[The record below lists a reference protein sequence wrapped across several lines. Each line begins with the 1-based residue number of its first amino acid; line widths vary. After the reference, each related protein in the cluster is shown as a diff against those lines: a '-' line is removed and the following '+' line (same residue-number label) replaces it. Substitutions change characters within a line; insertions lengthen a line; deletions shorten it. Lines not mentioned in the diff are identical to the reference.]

1 MKKKH
6 LRLSALLI
14 SSLILLTACSFPD
27 ESTTS
32 QNSTQPSIVETTEPI
47 ETTLSSS
54 TTSDETQNTTAK
66 ETEAEST
73 TSSTSA
79 TSTTAQT
86 TAPITT
92 TTTSTE
98 PVVTEFTDDMLVH
111 FIDVGQG
118 DSTFIELPNDECML
132 IDAGESDQADKV
144 VTYIYTQGYDTI
156 DYVVAT
162 HAHSDH
168 IGGLPTVLGS
178 FNINN
183 FYMTSAVA
191 TTQIYENMLYAV
203 EDSGADIHSVMA
215 GDVILNEA
223 NLLIEVVAPKAIDD
237 EEQNN
242 NSIVVKLTYGDDKF
256 LFTGDAEKSEEDGIW
271 TNIKCDVLKIGH
283 HGSDSSS
290 TSNFLKKVEPTYA
303 VISCGLNNSYG
314 HPTSDVLKRLDDRNI
329 DVYRTDIQGT
339 IIFTSNGKDIS
350 VNVKPTEYTPPVI
363 TTTTTQAQ
371 VQPPNEGGGT
381 TYVLNTNTKKIHYE
395 SCSSVDDMK
404 EENKA
409 FTNDYDGAIAQ
420 GYKPCGRC
428 KP

>member
-1 MKKKH
+1 M
-6 LRLSALLI
+6 I
-14 SSLILLTACSFPD
+14 ST
-27 ESTTS
+27 
-32 QNSTQPSIVETTEPI
+32 
-47 ETTLSSS
+47 
-54 TTSDETQNTTAK
+54 
-66 ETEAEST
+66 
-73 TSSTSA
+73 
-79 TSTTAQT
+79 
-86 TAPITT
+86 
-92 TTTSTE
+92 
-98 PVVTEFTDDMLVH
+98 
-111 FIDVGQG
+111 
-118 DSTFIELPNDECML
+118 
-132 IDAGESDQADKV
+132 
-144 VTYIYTQGYDTI
+144 
-156 DYVVAT
+156 VVAT

-203 EDSGADIHSVMA
+203 EDSGADVHSVMA
-215 GDVILNEA
+215 GDVILNKA

-314 HPTSDVLKRLDDRNI
+314 HPTSDVLKRLDDRNV

-350 VNVKPTEYTPPVI
+350 VNVKPIEYTPPVV

-404 EENKA
+404 ESNKA